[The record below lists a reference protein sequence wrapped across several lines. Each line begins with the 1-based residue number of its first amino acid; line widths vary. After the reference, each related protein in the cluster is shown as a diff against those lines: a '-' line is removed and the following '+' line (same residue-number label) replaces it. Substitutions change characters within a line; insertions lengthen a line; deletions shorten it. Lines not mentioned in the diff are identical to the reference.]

1 MHFTIRS
8 LYCHRIS
15 STEVLGLGLST
26 LVHQGHHLL
35 DPSADLHPLNK
46 WQNPQPSHWNYSFSG
61 FSLSNNNLIKSQI
74 NIPKMAML
82 QFLQKILMKEI
93 NNLILLNIGIPCVHV
108 VNFLNISKINYLLI
122 ISNYH
127 YQKYQKTYLKLA

>member
-1 MHFTIRS
+1 
-8 LYCHRIS
+8 
-15 STEVLGLGLST
+15 
-26 LVHQGHHLL
+26 
-35 DPSADLHPLNK
+35 
-46 WQNPQPSHWNYSFSG
+46 
-61 FSLSNNNLIKSQI
+61 
-74 NIPKMAML
+74 MAML

-108 VNFLNISKINYLLI
+108 VNFLNITKRNYLLI